1 MVVWLFLI
9 YLFIFGGL
17 ILFVQEFAL
26 DRLTDFEKML
36 EAVSAACVSHSQ
48 LQLHCSSSS
57 IQQKVEGNF
66 SGISSKNLVL
76 TFSSNHKSR
85 KLKGTSRS

>member
-9 YLFIFGGL
+9 YLFIFGCL
-17 ILFVQEFAL
+17 MLFVQEFAL

-36 EAVSAACVSHSQ
+36 EAVSAACVSYSQ

-57 IQQKVEGNF
+57 IHQKMDR
-66 SGISSKNLVL
+66 ISYLEFL
-76 TFSSNHKSR
+76 TK
-85 KLKGTSRS
+85 TWC